1 MTTNPARATSPAL
14 TTVRGFSLI
23 ELLIA
28 IGIVGL
34 LISLALPAL
43 GKARLMARQTKGM
56 ANVRSVGMT
65 FAQYAGE
72 YRVYPFIEPG
82 APIKGAH
89 GDMPVPE
96 GMIGTQW
103 LRPNTMMITSDPFE
117 MEWMWA
123 GPVSRFVNPVENYPI
138 WVSPG
143 LPQTMPEGDD
153 LEAREQI
160 SLRLSNAFVA
170 KPELFGESPKD
181 DAKMIA
187 PVKPEDVLTP
197 SSKVMLFDAHVAYYG
212 KRPAI
217 KRSHYDAPAPMVFAD
232 GHGDLKNPTQAKEGV
247 GNVMRGDTNIKLHS
261 TKNGIRGQDY

>member
-1 MTTNPARATSPAL
+1 MRAHTR
-14 TTVRGFSLI
+14 TRGFSLI
-23 ELLIA
+23 ELVGA

-43 GKARLMARQTKGM
+43 AKARLMARQTKGM

-65 FAQYAGE
+65 FAQYAGQ
-72 YRVYPFIEPG
+72 YRTYPFIEPG
-82 APIKGAH
+82 APVKATH

-103 LRPNTMMITSDPFE
+103 LRPNSVMITSDPFE

-123 GPVSRFVNPVENYPI
+123 GPVSRFVNPEENYPI

-143 LPQTMPEGDD
+143 LPQVLPEGDD

-160 SLRLSNAFVA
+160 SLRLSNAFIA
-170 KPELFGESPKD
+170 RPELFGEKPQD

-187 PVKPEDVLTP
+187 PVKPEDVLSP
-197 SSKVMLFDAHVAYYG
+197 SSKVMLFDAHVAYYS
-212 KRPAI
+212 KRPQI
-217 KRSHYDAPAPMVFAD
+217 VESHYDAPAPMVFAD
-232 GHGDLKNPTQAKEGV
+232 GHGDAKNPTQAKPGV
-247 GNVMRGDTNIKLHS
+247 ANIMRGGSNIKLHS
-261 TKNGIRGQDY
+261 TKDGVRGQDF